1 MTLTE
6 NDHVYAVCDPT
17 NKTLAPVREMVQSCI
32 QCGTCTGSC
41 PNAFAMDHTPRQLWR
56 MVMMGQKDEIFHSKT
71 FELCSSC
78 YSCTLRC
85 PRGLP
90 LTDAMHQLKLI
101 AIRDHIS
108 EYKEHNLFYK
118 SFLDSINRYGRVH
131 EMNMMTQYFI
141 SLTNPIAML
150 KYAPLGLKL
159 IARRKIAL
167 HLRSKNDRPLDAI
180 FKKVKEVEA
189 IA

>member
-1 MTLTE
+1 MTLLE
-6 NDHVYAVCDPT
+6 IEQEYAECDPT
-17 NKTLAPVREMVQSCI
+17 NETLAPVREMIQSCI

-56 MVMMGQKDEIFHSKT
+56 MVMMGQKEEIFHSKT

-101 AIRDHIS
+101 AIRDNIT
-108 EYKEHNLFYK
+108 EYKENNLFYK
-118 SFLDSINRYGRVH
+118 SFLGSIIRHGRVN

-141 SLTNPIAML
+141 SMTNPIAML

-159 IARRKIAL
+159 MAKRKIAL
-167 HLRSKNDRPLDAI
+167 HLGSKNDRPLDAI
-180 FKKVKEVEA
+180 FKKVEEVEA
-189 IA
+189 TV